1 MLQQL
6 MGGRGEGEER
16 KFLMRQKSDKRA
28 TKPTVRIKRPSIN
41 LRDPWGKIKDKVANS
56 HLVNN
61 PD

>member
-1 MLQQL
+1 

-41 LRDPWGKIKDKVANS
+41 LRDIHGAKLKTKLQTAIW
-56 HLVNN
+56 
-61 PD
+61 